1 MKRITKCIKST
12 QNDAKFKQREKK
24 QSMFVAQPVKWMSL
38 KDSKLSVRITN
49 VYLYLPDTSF

>member
-1 MKRITKCIKST
+1 MI
-12 QNDAKFKQREKK
+12 QNLNRGKK
-24 QSMFVAQPVKWMSL
+24 QSLLVALPVKWMSL

>member
-1 MKRITKCIKST
+1 MM
-12 QNDAKFKQREKK
+12 QNLNRGKK
-24 QSMFVAQPVKWMSL
+24 QSVFVALPVKWMSL

>member
-1 MKRITKCIKST
+1 M
-12 QNDAKFKQREKK
+12 QNLNREKK
-24 QSMFVAQPVKWMSL
+24 ESMLVALPVKWMSL